1 MSDTLHR
8 SALDETSGSLGAV
21 SANRW
26 LIVISDLHASEGDL
40 EDFDQELEA
49 HFAAC
54 LDSFSW
60 RAEPTELVL
69 NGDFLDFVQASP
81 VSGPD
86 LERATQDGIPLCFTQ
101 SQSLQKFGAIQRAHP
116 RMFAA
121 LAEFLRARRENRIVI
136 LPGNHDADFFWP
148 DVRAQLSAAVCAAP
162 GQLSFCLSRAYRPF
176 PWLWIEHGHQHDP
189 VNCFFVNGIERWSE
203 EHPPIFVEGLVGSG
217 ERDVSRLYECTG
229 TRFMIRF
236 LNRLDARYP
245 YVDNVKPFSR
255 FLRIF
260 GASALTP
267 GWGPL
272 DASLTVASMVSYLA
286 GTLAGQRSDLMSM
299 RRPEQ
304 PDHPLAAWLQT
315 STRSERQQL
324 VQRLHDRGFSV
335 EMPLDMF
342 VGRPADLE
350 RLAAFLLEHL
360 EVVEDFGEKDTA
372 LLGASS
378 GTLTLRDG
386 YDANET
392 EALYEAAASI
402 ASREKVTT
410 IVMGHTHEPV
420 ERTAAFAYINTGS
433 WTRYLRYSDA
443 DRTHP
448 WRVLR
453 EKSYERFPYRL
464 MYAMVPPGGS
474 AATVEVWRERLK
486 T

>member
-1 MSDTLHR
+1 MSDTVQR
-8 SALDETSGSLGAV
+8 PAFDDPAEGVGAV
-21 SANRW
+21 SGKGW

-40 EDFDQELEA
+40 EDFDQELEG
-49 HFAAC
+49 HFVAF
-54 LDSFSW
+54 LDSFAR

-81 VSGPD
+81 FFGSD
-86 LERATQDGIPLCFTQ
+86 LERTREDGIPLCFTEAQ
-101 SQSLQKFGAIQRAHP
+101 SVEKFEAIQRAHP
-116 RMFAA
+116 RMFTA
-121 LAEFLRARRENRIVI
+121 LAAFLGARRENRLVI

-148 DVRAQLSAAVCAAP
+148 DVRAKLCAAMCAAP
-162 GQLSFCLSRAYRPF
+162 GQVSFCLSRAYRPF
-176 PWLWIEHGHQHDP
+176 SWLWIEHGHQHDP
-189 VNCFFVNGIERWSE
+189 VNCFFVNGVERWSE
-203 EHPPIFVEGLVGSG
+203 ERPPIFVGSVAGSG
-217 ERDVSRLYECTG
+217 EADARLYECTG

-236 LNRLDARYP
+236 LNRLDARFP

-272 DASLTVASMVSYLA
+272 DASLSVASMVSYLA
-286 GTLAGQRSDLMSM
+286 GTLAGQRSDLMSV

-304 PDHPLAAWLQT
+304 PAHPLATWLQT
-315 STRSERQQL
+315 STRSERQEL
-324 VQRLHDRGFSV
+324 VQRLRDCGFSS

-342 VGRPADLE
+342 AGRPADLE
-350 RLAAFLLEHL
+350 RLAAFLLEHP
-360 EVVEDFGEKDTA
+360 EAVEDFGEKDPA

-386 YDANET
+386 YNANET
-392 EALYEAAASI
+392 ESLYDAATSI
-402 ASREKVTT
+402 ANREKVTT

-420 ERTAAFAYINTGS
+420 ERTAGFVYINTGS
-433 WTRYLRYSDA
+433 WTRYFRYSDA